1 MDSTSVL
8 CVPHVTMFANHRPVS
23 LFEAMQ
29 RGRPPPGYIKD
40 LQIAHGTPSLAGYLL
55 GSLHPCSSIFLHRNR
70 LTRRHNEPALR
81 LLFPLPLREPLHDCA
96 FYSDRRQRYYK
107 RRRNPRPREARYTG
121 WKGRFSV
128 IATTE
133 QYRLTFSFGQA
144 TWFNVGRSSVA
155 FFI

>member
-1 MDSTSVL
+1 MFSTSVH
-8 CVPHVTMFANHRPVS
+8 CMPHVTILPIMDHLS

-29 RGRPPPGYIKD
+29 RGPPPPGYIKD
-40 LQIAHGTPSLAGYLL
+40 LQIVHGTPSLAGFL
-55 GSLHPCSSIFLHRNR
+55 GKSLYPCNPHLHQNR